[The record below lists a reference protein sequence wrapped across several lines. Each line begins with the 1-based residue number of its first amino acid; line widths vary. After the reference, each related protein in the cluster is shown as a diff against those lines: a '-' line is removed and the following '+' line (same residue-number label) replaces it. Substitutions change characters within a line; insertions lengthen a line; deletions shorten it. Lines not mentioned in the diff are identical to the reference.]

1 MASTVLRS
9 ESQEMECVKSRRLS
23 LDTWVSMP
31 VRISRDDM
39 VSEWP
44 CTPERALST
53 HAKSTL
59 AESSSGEE
67 KYFIREAGCE
77 TPRSTRHRIPEV
89 DVDMCPP
96 APKKP
101 RGMRRLVF
109 ACATECEDG
118 DARKKLSMSPGYLF

>member
-1 MASTVLRS
+1 MASSVLRS
-9 ESQEMECVKSRRLS
+9 ESSEMEYVKSRRLS

-31 VRISRDDM
+31 VRVSSGDV

-44 CTPERALST
+44 CTPKQVRSS

-59 AESSSGEE
+59 AETSSGEE
-67 KYFIREAGCE
+67 DYFIREADCV
-77 TPRSTRHRIPEV
+77 TPQSTRHRIPEV

-101 RGMRRLVF
+101 RGMRRLAF
-109 ACATECEDG
+109 ACATECEKG
-118 DARKKLSMSPGYLF
+118 DAREKLSRSPGYFY